1 MPLRELCLALF
12 DLLRVV
18 FWIINGKPSG
28 LPLKNGRIVCQAVY
42 ELTIFGTN
50 NRAGN
55 TMNKKLAIA
64 GIQGSGKGTQAAKL
78 VEKLD
83 LEFIGVG
90 DLLRWNVEN
99 ETEHGKVAKEAMS
112 QGKLV
117 SDETVKGI
125 LSAKLS
131 SLNPEKGF
139 LLDGF
144 PRNEAQ
150 RAWLLE
156 NYQID
161 GCVYL
166 HIEDEEQ
173 VVQRMLARKKCP
185 ECSMEHNL
193 INVPTD
199 NKCNGCGAE
208 LVQRAD
214 DNETAIR
221 QRLSAYHAETKPVL
235 KWFEENGS
243 LYQVDATGEI
253 EEIFTRILSAI
264 GV

>member
-1 MPLRELCLALF
+1 M
-12 DLLRVV
+12 
-18 FWIINGKPSG
+18 
-28 LPLKNGRIVCQAVY
+28 
-42 ELTIFGTN
+42 
-50 NRAGN
+50 
-55 TMNKKLAIA
+55 MNKKLAIA

-99 ETEHGKVAKEAMS
+99 GTEHGKVAKEAMQS
-112 QGKLV
+112 GKLV
-117 SDETVKGI
+117 SDDTVKGI
-125 LSAKLS
+125 LSDKLD
-131 SLNPEKGF
+131 SLDPKKGF

-156 NYQID
+156 NYQVD
-161 GCVYL
+161 GCIYL
-166 HIEDEEQ
+166 DIEDEEQ

-185 ECSMEHNL
+185 SCGMEHNL
-193 INVPTD
+193 INVPTE

-221 QRLSAYHAETKPVL
+221 QRLSAYHEETKPVL
-235 KWFEENGS
+235 NWFEQNGN
-243 LYQVDATGEI
+243 LFKIDATGEI
-253 EEIFTRILSAI
+253 EEVFGRIISALEA
-264 GV
+264 